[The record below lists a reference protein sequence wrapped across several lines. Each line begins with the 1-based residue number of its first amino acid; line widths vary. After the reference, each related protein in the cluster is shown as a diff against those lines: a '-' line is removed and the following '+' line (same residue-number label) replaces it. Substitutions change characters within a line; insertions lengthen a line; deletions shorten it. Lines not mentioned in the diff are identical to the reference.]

1 MQWDSPKAPQ
11 SKTAKDSL
19 GLQDRIWPKGAT
31 SSTEKSSLLSLRLCT
46 ETPFPARGEKP
57 RLSDLLRFLIGGI
70 CVSIFALIADV
81 LKPKSFAGLFGAAPS
96 VALATLALTIHKNGV
111 HYAALEARSM
121 LAGAAALLIYCM
133 VVTWILKRDHMRAL
147 AATSSAVIV
156 WFAAS
161 FSLWYAFL
169 R

>member
-1 MQWDSPKAPQ
+1 
-11 SKTAKDSL
+11 
-19 GLQDRIWPKGAT
+19 
-31 SSTEKSSLLSLRLCT
+31 
-46 ETPFPARGEKP
+46 
-57 RLSDLLRFLIGGI
+57 LSDLILRFLIGGI

-121 LAGAAALLIYCM
+121 LAGAAALLIYCV
-133 VVTWILKRDHMRAL
+133 VVTWILKRDHTRAL
-147 AATSSAVIV
+147 AATTSAVIV

-161 FSLWYAFL
+161 LGLWYAFL